1 MRFRP
6 RIVTFRPPKE
16 LRWLDR
22 LPFPGLFA
30 GEHRFVVEH
39 LGKTRSR
46 LIHEERFRGLLVPF
60 LYRRIRGPV
69 RGGSEAM
76 DLALKRRAEG
86 SS

>member
-1 MRFRP
+1 
-6 RIVTFRPPKE
+6 
-16 LRWLDR
+16 
-22 LPFPGLFA
+22 
-30 GEHRFVVEH
+30 VVEH